1 MINSS
6 NNKEKA
12 FYEVIK
18 ILEELIYKSSFDKST
33 IDTAKGY
40 WNVIYKEGK
49 IFRGGNRK
57 GILACCV
64 LYACYQSKCSKTRDY
79 IAQEMMISKDD
90 IIKGEPIFQDIISK
104 NEKYKHILKKG
115 IQINETFS
123 PIISKLNLPYKFYVN
138 KCNEIYNHCEEE
150 LSEISSSAAIGGV
163 VSYVINVIKK
173 KRKPTKK
180 EILQT
185 VGITNP
191 TLTNAV
197 KIIKECMSSIEPQ
210 Q

>member
-1 MINSS
+1 
-6 NNKEKA
+6 
-12 FYEVIK
+12 
-18 ILEELIYKSSFDKST
+18 
-33 IDTAKGY
+33 
-40 WNVIYKEGK
+40 
-49 IFRGGNRK
+49 
-57 GILACCV
+57 
-64 LYACYQSKCSKTRDY
+64 
-79 IAQEMMISKDD
+79 MMISKDD